1 MRYGSTPVSHNGID
15 QSSSRRIS
23 MPNHIRRGSMYG
35 SIGRTRSFSW
45 SNILFRA
52 VWNVTW
58 LTFASWTPPQLY
70 GWRRFL
76 LNLFGARIARGARI
90 YGSARI
96 WYPPNLEMG
105 RGAVLG
111 FHSQCYCMD
120 KIVLEDFAE
129 VAQFVHLVA
138 GTHDIDDPCFQLYTR
153 PIRICSHAWLA
164 SGCFIGPGVT
174 VGEGAVLGA
183 RGVAFKD
190 LEAWVVYAGN
200 PAKPI
205 KERRNFTKDGS
216 EE

>member
-1 MRYGSTPVSHNGID
+1 MS
-15 QSSSRRIS
+15 
-23 MPNHIRRGSMYG
+23 NHIRQGSIYG
-35 SIGRTRSFSW
+35 SAGRARSFSW

-52 VWNVTW
+52 TWNTTW
-58 LTFASWTPPQLY
+58 FLFAAWTPPQLY
-70 GWRRFL
+70 AWRRFL
-76 LNLFGARIARGARI
+76 LNLFGAKIAPGARV

-111 FHSQCYCMD
+111 FNVQCYCMD

-138 GTHDIDDPCFQLYTR
+138 GTHNIDDPHFQLYTR
-153 PIRICSHAWLA
+153 PIRICRHAWLA
-164 SGCFIGPGVT
+164 SGGFVGPGVT

-183 RGVAFKD
+183 RGVAAKN
-190 LEAWVVYAGN
+190 LEPWTVYVGN

-205 KERRNFTKDGS
+205 KTRYNFLKVTHGK
-216 EE
+216 